1 MLERE
6 TEPSGRM
13 SLTTDP
19 ALKLLSIPYKNL
31 GPMLVQQDFILM
43 NTIIAKANGS
53 HLRFR
58 VALNLREHCL
68 TRCKEQEQLEQLGYR
83 FKVRGLWAGIS
94 SMLRWREMR
103 SGPPLDLF
111 LNRASKIY

>member
-6 TEPSGRM
+6 TESSGRM
-13 SLTTDP
+13 SLTTDS

-43 NTIIAKANGS
+43 NTIIVKANGS

-68 TRCKEQEQLEQLGYR
+68 TRCKEQQQLEQLGYC
-83 FKVRGLWAGIS
+83 FKVRRIVGWNFEHAQVARNEKWSSFRSIS
-94 SMLRWREMR
+94 KQS
-103 SGPPLDLF
+103 
-111 LNRASKIY
+111 